1 MTPIRCGLVLCIASA
16 LAACAGTPPVVADAA
31 PAHEVPAAKVGIDAI
46 PGLHAPRTDLLT
58 SGQPGQGDWA
68 ALAAQGVT
76 AIVNLRT
83 DAEMAGRDERAEVLA
98 AGMAYHHLPIASADA
113 LTSDNAAQ
121 LRALLAGTDGTVLV
135 HCASGNR
142 AGALLAV
149 GAVDAGEMTPQQ
161 ALEFGRSAGLTS
173 PRFEA
178 QVRPRLGLPDE
189 GGE

>member
-1 MTPIRCGLVLCIASA
+1 MTLIRCGLALCIATV
-16 LAACAGTPPVVADAA
+16 LAACAGTSPVVADAA
-31 PAHEVPAAKVGIDAI
+31 PVHEAPAAKTGIDAI
-46 PGLHAPRTDLLT
+46 PGLHAPRANLLT
-58 SGQPGQGDWA
+58 SGQPAQGDWV

-76 AIVNLRT
+76 TVVNLRT
-83 DAEMAGRDERAEVLA
+83 DAEMAGRDEAAEVEA
-98 AGMAYHHLPIASADA
+98 AGMAYHHLPIASADE
-113 LTSDNAAQ
+113 LTSGNAAQ
-121 LRALLAGTDGTVLV
+121 LRALLEGAQGTLLV
-135 HCASGNR
+135 HCASANR

-189 GGE
+189 GAE

>member
-1 MTPIRCGLVLCIASA
+1 MTPIRCALALCIASA

-31 PAHEVPAAKVGIDAI
+31 PAHEAPPEKAGIDAI
-46 PGLHAPRTDLLT
+46 PGLHAPRVNLLT

-76 AIVNLRT
+76 TVVNLRT
-83 DAEMAGRDERAEVLA
+83 EGEMAGRDERAEVEA

-121 LRALLAGTDGTVLV
+121 LRALLEGTQGTALV
-135 HCASGNR
+135 HCASANR

-149 GAVDAGEMTPQQ
+149 GAMEAGEMTPQQ

-189 GGE
+189 GE